1 MELKFFESEFRQT
14 KQRQADIKREIERLE
29 AKNLNYMEEGL
40 RILELMQSI
49 KNVYLKA
56 DMEDKAKILR
66 LLLQNCT
73 LKGVNI
79 RFYWNS
85 PFDLLI
91 KLGQTNKRGERGVS
105 NAHVAG

>member
-1 MELKFFESEFRQT
+1 
-14 KQRQADIKREIERLE
+14 
-29 AKNLNYMEEGL
+29 MEEGL

-49 KNVYLKA
+49 KNVYIKA

-91 KLGQTNKRGERGVS
+91 KLGQTNKRGRLLNEVRTFLRHFS
-105 NAHVAG
+105 IAPLIQQLSQLAA